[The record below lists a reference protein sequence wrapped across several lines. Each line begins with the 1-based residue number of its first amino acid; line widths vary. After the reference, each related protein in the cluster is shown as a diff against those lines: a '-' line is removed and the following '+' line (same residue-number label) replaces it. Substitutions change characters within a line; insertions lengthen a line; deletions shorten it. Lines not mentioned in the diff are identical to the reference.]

1 GRRDRAGHGQEAG
14 GDQGAA
20 VPRRPVAGAHA
31 PARPAPLTRAR
42 PPPPAGPPVAAT
54 GEQDR
59 LRWADG
65 VSVGSA
71 PSTVRTPG
79 RNPPPRPI
87 VFRAG
92 ACSRLETAKERHLRT
107 GRKIAEQGTALA
119 RLRVSDA
126 GPDPRFRAVLRARLV
141 AAAGDRGED
150 GPDPG
155 RRQGTGRR
163 G

>member
-1 GRRDRAGHGQEAG
+1 M
-14 GDQGAA
+14 
-20 VPRRPVAGAHA
+20 
-31 PARPAPLTRAR
+31 
-42 PPPPAGPPVAAT
+42 
-54 GEQDR
+54 
-59 LRWADG
+59 
-65 VSVGSA
+65 
-71 PSTVRTPG
+71 
-79 RNPPPRPI
+79 
-87 VFRAG
+87 
-92 ACSRLETAKERHLRT
+92 RT
-107 GRKIAEQGTALA
+107 GRKIAEQGNALA